1 MSKDENDSAANYL
14 PRVWTIDNLRK
25 AAKKCH
31 GCDLYKN
38 ATQTVFGDGSPQ
50 AQVVMVSEIAGAQ
63 EDETGKPFVGPAGKL
78 LKQSIEEADL
88 NPEEIYL
95 TNVVKHFKFT
105 YMNKRKLHRSPNM
118 KEVKACIPWLK
129 AEVEV
134 IQPKVILCLGAI
146 AAKTLIAKSFALK
159 QQRGK
164 WFEYPDNIQI
174 MATFHPSAILRSID
188 KESRHQMRATL
199 VRDIEKIAIFLKNN

>member
-1 MSKDENDSAANYL
+1 MSEDENNSAANYL

-38 ATQTVFGDGSPQ
+38 ATQTVFGDGFAQ
-50 AQVVMVSEIAGAQ
+50 AQVVMVGEIAGAK
-63 EDETGKPFVGPAGKL
+63 EDEIGKPFVGPAGKL

-88 NPEEIYL
+88 DLEEIYF

-118 KEVKACIPWLK
+118 KEVKACMPWLK

-134 IQPKVILCLGAI
+134 VQPKVILCLGAT
-146 AAKTLIAKSFALK
+146 AAKALIAKSFALK
-159 QQRGK
+159 QERGK
-164 WFEYPDNIQI
+164 WFEYPDQIHI

-188 KESRHQMRATL
+188 RESRHEMRATL
-199 VRDIEKIAIFLKNN
+199 VRDIKKIAVYLKR